1 MNELE
6 QKRHIVSI
14 LMANESGAL
23 SRVVG
28 LFSARGFNIDSLN
41 VAPTQDP
48 SISRLTLT
56 TFCNDQ
62 LIEQIN
68 KQLNK
73 LIDVIKLVN
82 IAEHELIDREMMMV
96 KILSDEKNRAALLQI
111 VEVFRARVVDMHPEC
126 LVVEISGSQRKI
138 DAFLVMLKGFK
149 IREMARTGVTGVAV
163 TGSGKCLDIGC

>member
-1 MNELE
+1 MNKLPQE
-6 QKRHIVSI
+6 RHIISI
-14 LMANESGAL
+14 LMSNEAGAL

-48 SISRLTLT
+48 TISRLTLT
-56 TFCNDQ
+56 TFCDNQ
-62 LIEQIN
+62 IIEQIT

-82 IAEHELIDREMMMV
+82 IEEHELIDRDMMMI
-96 KILSDEKNRAALLQI
+96 KIIADEKERSNILQLA
-111 VEVFRARVVDMHPEC
+111 EVFRARVVDMHPTTI
-126 LVVEISGSQRKI
+126 VIEISGSPRKL
-138 DAFLVMLKGFK
+138 DAFLNMIDHKK

-163 TGSGKCLDIGC
+163 TGSGKCLDI